1 MICITP
7 ERCSGV
13 IFGKKPPF
21 HAYFDENKWILCDMN
36 GPGTMFRVR
45 FMDKTAFSRTNTAI
59 FARLLTKTLQ
69 ITAPVFC
76 IFPKNEIF
84 H

>member
-1 MICITP
+1 
-7 ERCSGV
+7 
-13 IFGKKPPF
+13 
-21 HAYFDENKWILCDMN
+21 
-36 GPGTMFRVR
+36 MFRGR

-59 FARLLTKTLQ
+59 FARILTKTLQ
-69 ITAPVFC
+69 IAAPVFC